1 VRIDDCQRRAGIRA
15 VAIHIDTDSTD
26 EDMPMNFALARRL
39 HGRLH
44 YAWVVAALTFVT
56 LLVVA
61 GIRATPSVLIVP
73 LEQAFGW
80 SRDRITL
87 AVSIGLC
94 LFGLMGPFAAAA
106 MQRFGIRRTMIV
118 ALLLL
123 AAAMGGS
130 AFVRTPLGLILTWG
144 VLAGIGT
151 GTMAMVLGVTVVN
164 RWFEHR
170 RGTVLGLLTASTATG
185 QLLFLPLLAW
195 VVSHNDWRVVVWI
208 VAAAALLLIPLVGFF
223 MPERPAQ
230 IGLTRLGASGN
241 DELASAP
248 ARNPIAAAFAA
259 LAEAAR
265 TRTFWLLFL
274 TFFVCGL
281 STNGLIGTH
290 LIAFCAD
297 NGIPEVQAAGML
309 AAMGV
314 FDIIG
319 TTCSGWLSDRFDNR
333 VLLCT
338 YYGLRGLS
346 LLYLPYS
353 DFSFY
358 GLGVF
363 TMFYGLDW
371 IATVPPTVRL
381 TSERFGL
388 ERGPLV
394 YGWIGAGH
402 QFGAAVA
409 AFGAGVLR
417 VQTNRYVEAFLLAG
431 AACLVA
437 ATLAMLI
444 RRP

>member
-1 VRIDDCQRRAGIRA
+1 MKFR
-15 VAIHIDTDSTD
+15 
-26 EDMPMNFALARRL
+26 LATRL
-39 HGRLH
+39 RGRVH
-44 YAWVVAALTFVT
+44 YAWIVATLTFLT

-73 LEQAFGW
+73 LEHSFGW
-80 SRDRITL
+80 GRDQITL
-87 AVSIGLC
+87 AVSIGLF
-94 LFGLMGPFAAAA
+94 LFGMMGPFAAAA
-106 MQRFGIRRTMIV
+106 MQRFGVRRTMIV
-118 ALLLL
+118 ALILL

-130 AFVRTPLGLILTWG
+130 AFVRTPLQLVLTWG
-144 VLAGIGT
+144 VLAGLGT
-151 GTMAMVLGVTVVN
+151 GTMAMVLGVTIVT
-164 RWFEHR
+164 RWFDAR
-170 RGTVLGLLTASTATG
+170 RGSVLGLLTASTATG

-195 VVSHNDWRVVVWI
+195 VVSRQDWRVVVWI
-208 VAAAALLLIPLVGFF
+208 VSGAALLLIPLVLFF
-223 MPERPAQ
+223 MPERPADV
-230 IGLTRLGASGN
+230 GLHRYGATQP
-241 DELASAP
+241 DPVATTKA
-248 ARNPIAAAFAA
+248 NPIATAFSA

-319 TTCSGWLSDRFDNR
+319 TTFSGWLSDRYDNR
-333 VLLCT
+333 WLLFI

-358 GLGVF
+358 GLGLF

-381 TSERFGL
+381 TTAQFGA
-388 ERGPLV
+388 ERGPIV

-402 QFGAAVA
+402 QMGAAVA

-417 VQTNRYVEAFLLAG
+417 VQTNHYVEAFVLAG
-431 AACLVA
+431 TACLVSA
-437 ATLAMLI
+437 VMALLI
-444 RRP
+444 RRGSAPRLQPAIA

>member
-1 VRIDDCQRRAGIRA
+1 MQKRL
-15 VAIHIDTDSTD
+15 AI
-26 EDMPMNFALARRL
+26 ALRTRP
-39 HGRLH
+39 H
-44 YAWVVAALTFVT
+44 YAWVVAALTFLT

-73 LEQAFGW
+73 LEHDFGW
-80 SRDRITL
+80 GRDQITM

-106 MQRFGIRRTMIV
+106 MQRFGIRPTMIV

-123 AAAMGGS
+123 ASAMGGS
-130 AFVRTPLGLILTWG
+130 SLVRTPLQLILTWG
-144 VLAGIGT
+144 VLGGIGT
-151 GTMAMVLGVTVVN
+151 GTMAMVLGVTIAN
-164 RWFEHR
+164 RWFDAR

-195 VVSHNDWRVVVWI
+195 VVSRADWRYVVWI
-208 VAAAALLLIPLVGFF
+208 VAGAALLLIPLIALL
-223 MPERPAQ
+223 MPERPADV
-230 IGLTRLGASGN
+230 GLARYGASGN
-241 DELASAP
+241 DAP
-248 ARNPIAAAFAA
+248 APATTVNPIVAAFRA
-259 LAEAAR
+259 LGEAAR
-265 TRTFWLLFL
+265 TRTFWLLFA

-297 NGIPEVQAAGML
+297 NGIPEIRAAGML

-319 TTCSGWLSDRFDNR
+319 TTFSGWLSDRYDNR
-333 VLLCT
+333 WLLFM

-358 GLGVF
+358 GLGLF

-381 TSERFGL
+381 TTERFGI

-402 QFGAAVA
+402 QLGAATA

-417 VQTNRYVEAFLLAG
+417 VQTNHYVEAFLLAG
-431 AACLVA
+431 AACLA
-437 ATLAMLI
+437 SALMALAI
-444 RRP
+444 RRDPTPRLQLAPA

>member
-1 VRIDDCQRRAGIRA
+1 MKFR
-15 VAIHIDTDSTD
+15 
-26 EDMPMNFALARRL
+26 LAARL
-39 HGRLH
+39 RGRVH
-44 YAWVVAALTFVT
+44 YAWIVAALTFLT

-73 LEQAFGW
+73 LEHAFGW
-80 SRDRITL
+80 GRDQITL
-87 AVSIGLC
+87 AVSIGLF
-94 LFGLMGPFAAAA
+94 LFGMMGPFAAAA
-106 MQRFGIRRTMIV
+106 MQRFGVRRTMIV
-118 ALLLL
+118 ALVLL
-123 AAAMGGS
+123 ASAMGGS
-130 AFVRTPLGLILTWG
+130 AFVRTPLQLVLTWG
-144 VLAGIGT
+144 VLAGLGT
-151 GTMAMVLGVTVVN
+151 GTMAMVLGVTIVT
-164 RWFEHR
+164 RWFDAR
-170 RGTVLGLLTASTATG
+170 RGSVLGLLMASTATG

-195 VVSHNDWRVVVWI
+195 VVSREDWRVVVWI
-208 VAAAALLLIPLVGFF
+208 VGGAALLLIPLVFFF
-223 MPERPAQ
+223 MPERPVDVGLRRYGAAQ
-230 IGLTRLGASGN
+230 DDPVAATKA
-241 DELASAP
+241 
-248 ARNPIAAAFAA
+248 NPIATAFSA

-319 TTCSGWLSDRFDNR
+319 TTFSGWLSDRYDNR
-333 VLLCT
+333 WLLFI

-358 GLGVF
+358 GLGLF

-381 TSERFGL
+381 TTAQFGA
-388 ERGPLV
+388 ERGPIV

-402 QFGAAVA
+402 QMGAAVA

-417 VQTNRYVEAFLLAG
+417 VQTNHYVEAFVLAG
-431 AACLVA
+431 MACLVSA
-437 ATLAMLI
+437 VMALLI
-444 RRP
+444 RRGSAPRLQPAPA

>member
-1 VRIDDCQRRAGIRA
+1 MNRVLANRLRSRI
-15 VAIHIDTDSTD
+15 
-26 EDMPMNFALARRL
+26 
-39 HGRLH
+39 H
-44 YAWVVAALTFVT
+44 YAWIVAALTFVA

-73 LEQAFGW
+73 LEHDFGW
-80 SRDRITL
+80 TRDRITL

-106 MQRFGIRRTMIV
+106 MQHFGIRRTMIV
-118 ALLLL
+118 ALVLL
-123 AAAMGGS
+123 ASAMGGS
-130 AFVRTPLGLILTWG
+130 AFARTPLQLVLTWG

-151 GTMAMVLGVTVVN
+151 GTMAMVLGVTIVN
-164 RWFEHR
+164 RWFETR

-195 VVSHNDWRVVVWI
+195 VVSRTDWRAVVWI
-208 VAAAALLLIPLVGFF
+208 VAGAAILLIPLVALL
-223 MPERPAQ
+223 MPERPADL
-230 IGLTRLGASGN
+230 GLARYGAR
-241 DELASAP
+241 ASDAP
-248 ARNPIAAAFAA
+248 VATAAGNPIGAAFRA
-259 LAEAAR
+259 LGDASR
-265 TRTFWLLFL
+265 TRTFWLLFA
-274 TFFVCGL
+274 TFYICGL

-297 NGIPEVQAAGML
+297 NGIPEVQAAGLL

-319 TTCSGWLSDRFDNR
+319 TTLSGWLSDRYDSR
-333 VLLCT
+333 VLLAV

-353 DFSFY
+353 DLSFY
-358 GLGVF
+358 GLGLF

-381 TSERFGL
+381 TTERFGS

-402 QFGAAVA
+402 QLGAATA

-417 VQTNRYVEAFLLAG
+417 VQTNRYLEAFLLAG
-431 AACLVA
+431 AACAIA
-437 ATLAMLI
+437 AIMALAI
-444 RRP
+444 RRPRVVPC

>member
-1 VRIDDCQRRAGIRA
+1 MKSLAHKLRGRI
-15 VAIHIDTDSTD
+15 
-26 EDMPMNFALARRL
+26 
-39 HGRLH
+39 H
-44 YAWVVAALTFVT
+44 YAWVVAALTFLT

-73 LEQAFGW
+73 LERNFGW
-80 SRDRITL
+80 GRDSITL
-87 AVSIGLC
+87 AVSVGLF
-94 LFGLMGPFAAAA
+94 LFGMMGPFAAAA
-106 MQRFGIRRTMIV
+106 MQRFGVRRTMIV
-118 ALLLL
+118 ALVLL
-123 AAAMGGS
+123 AAAMGSS
-130 AFVRTPLGLILTWG
+130 AFVRTPLQLVLTWG
-144 VLAGIGT
+144 VLAGLGT
-151 GTMAMVLGVTVVN
+151 GTMAMVLGVTIVN
-164 RWFEHR
+164 RWFDAR

-195 VVSHNDWRVVVWI
+195 VVSRQDWRVVVWI
-208 VAAAALLLIPLVGFF
+208 VAGAAVVLIPLVAWL
-223 MPERPAQ
+223 MPERPAD
-230 IGLTRLGASGN
+230 IGLLRYGATESDTGPPPPR
-241 DELASAP
+241 A
-248 ARNPIAAAFAA
+248 NPISAAFGA
-259 LAEAAR
+259 LAAAAR
-265 TRTFWLLFL
+265 TRTFWLLFG

-309 AAMGV
+309 AMMGV
-314 FDIIG
+314 FDIVG
-319 TTCSGWLSDRFDNR
+319 TTFSGWLSDRYDNR
-333 VLLCT
+333 WLLFV

-358 GLGVF
+358 GLGLF

-381 TSERFGL
+381 TTERFGI

-402 QFGAAVA
+402 QMGAAVA

-431 AACLVA
+431 AACLVSA
-437 ATLAMLI
+437 VMALLI
-444 RRP
+444 RSGRAPRLQPALA

>member
-1 VRIDDCQRRAGIRA
+1 
-15 VAIHIDTDSTD
+15 
-26 EDMPMNFALARRL
+26 M
-39 HGRLH
+39 H
-44 YAWVVAALTFVT
+44 YAWVVAALTFLT

-73 LEQAFGW
+73 LEHAFGW
-80 SRDRITL
+80 GRDQIAL
-87 AVSIGLC
+87 AVSIGLF
-94 LFGLMGPFAAAA
+94 LFGMMGPFAAAA
-106 MQRFGIRRTMIV
+106 MQRFGVRRTMIV
-118 ALLLL
+118 ALVLL

-130 AFVRTPLGLILTWG
+130 AFVRTPLQLVLTWG
-144 VLAGIGT
+144 VLAGLGT
-151 GTMAMVLGVTVVN
+151 GSMAMVLGVTIVT
-164 RWFEHR
+164 RWFDSR
-170 RGTVLGLLTASTATG
+170 RGSVLGLLTASTATG

-195 VVSHNDWRVVVWI
+195 IVSREDWRVVVWI
-208 VAAAALLLIPLVGFF
+208 VAGAALLLIPLVFFF
-223 MPERPAQ
+223 MPERPTDL
-230 IGLTRLGASGN
+230 GLRRYGATEADSS
-241 DELASAP
+241 EPQAKA
-248 ARNPIAAAFAA
+248 NPIATAFRA

-319 TTCSGWLSDRFDNR
+319 TTFSGWLSDRYDNR
-333 VLLCT
+333 WLLFI

-358 GLGVF
+358 GLGLF

-381 TSERFGL
+381 TTAQFGA
-388 ERGPLV
+388 ERGPIV

-402 QFGAAVA
+402 QMGAAVA

-417 VQTNRYVEAFLLAG
+417 VQTNHYVEAFLLAG
-431 AACLVA
+431 AACLVSA
-437 ATLAMLI
+437 IMALLI
-444 RRP
+444 RRGPAPRLRPALA

>member
-1 VRIDDCQRRAGIRA
+1 
-15 VAIHIDTDSTD
+15 
-26 EDMPMNFALARRL
+26 MNFPLAARL
-39 HGRLH
+39 QGRVH
-44 YAWVVAALTFVT
+44 YAWIVAALTFLT

-73 LEQAFGW
+73 LEHAFGW
-80 SRDRITL
+80 GRDQITL
-87 AVSIGLC
+87 AVSIGLF
-94 LFGLMGPFAAAA
+94 LFGMMGPFAAAA
-106 MQRFGIRRTMIV
+106 MQRFGVRRTMIV
-118 ALLLL
+118 ALILL
-123 AAAMGGS
+123 ASAMGGS
-130 AFVRTPLGLILTWG
+130 AFVRTPLELVLTWG
-144 VLAGIGT
+144 VLAGLGT
-151 GTMAMVLGVTVVN
+151 GTMAMVLGVTIVT
-164 RWFEHR
+164 RWFDAR
-170 RGTVLGLLTASTATG
+170 RGSVLGLLTASTATG

-195 VVSHNDWRVVVWI
+195 VVSRQDWRVVVWI
-208 VAAAALLLIPLVGFF
+208 VSGAALLLIPLVFFF
-223 MPERPAQ
+223 MPERPADV
-230 IGLTRLGASGN
+230 GLHRYGATQA
-241 DELASAP
+241 DPVAATK
-248 ARNPIAAAFAA
+248 ANPIATAFSA

-319 TTCSGWLSDRFDNR
+319 TTFSGWLSDRYDNR
-333 VLLCT
+333 WLLFI

-358 GLGVF
+358 GLGLF

-381 TSERFGL
+381 TTAQFGP
-388 ERGPLV
+388 ERGPIV

-402 QFGAAVA
+402 QMGAAVA

-417 VQTNRYVEAFLLAG
+417 VQTNHYVEAFVLAG
-431 AACLVA
+431 LACLVSA
-437 ATLAMLI
+437 VMALLI
-444 RRP
+444 RRGSAPRLQPALA

>member
-1 VRIDDCQRRAGIRA
+1 MTC
-15 VAIHIDTDSTD
+15 T
-26 EDMPMNFALARRL
+26 LANRL
-39 HGRLH
+39 HGRIH
-44 YAWVVAALTFVT
+44 YAWIVAALTFLT

-73 LEQAFGW
+73 LEHAFGW
-80 SRDRITL
+80 RRDSIAL
-87 AVSIGLC
+87 AASIGLC

-106 MQRFGIRRTMIV
+106 MQQFGVRRTMIV

-130 AFVRTPLGLILTWG
+130 AWVTSPLGLILTWG

-151 GTMAMVLGVTVVN
+151 GTMAMVLGVTIVT
-164 RWFEHR
+164 RWFHTR
-170 RGTVLGLLTASTATG
+170 RGTVLGLMTASTATG

-195 VVSHNDWRVVVWI
+195 IVGHADWRIVVYI
-208 VAAAALLLIPLVGFF
+208 AAAAALALIPLVAWL
-223 MPERPAQ
+223 MPERPADV
-230 IGLTRLGASGN
+230 GLPRFGASER
-241 DELASAP
+241 DDAAAP
-248 ARNPIAAAFAA
+248 ATSNPITEAFRA
-259 LAEAAR
+259 LHIASR
-265 TRTFWLLFL
+265 TRTFWLLFA
-274 TFFVCGL
+274 TFFICGL

-290 LIAFCAD
+290 LIAYCAD
-297 NGIPEVQAAGML
+297 NGIAEVQAAGML

-319 TTCSGWLSDRFDNR
+319 TTISGWLSDRFDSR
-333 VLLCT
+333 RLLCV

-358 GLGVF
+358 GLGLF

-381 TSERFGL
+381 TAERFGT
-388 ERGPLV
+388 ERGPVV

-402 QFGAAVA
+402 QVGAAVA

-431 AACLVA
+431 LMCAVA
-437 ATLAMLI
+437 AVLALLI
-444 RRP
+444 RRPDREPQLQLEAAPA

>member
-1 VRIDDCQRRAGIRA
+1 MPF
-15 VAIHIDTDSTD
+15 AIAH
-26 EDMPMNFALARRL
+26 RL
-39 HGRLH
+39 QGRLH
-44 YAWVVAALTFVT
+44 YAWIVAALTFLT

-73 LEQAFGW
+73 LEHAFGW
-80 SRDRITL
+80 RRDQITL

-106 MQRFGIRRTMIV
+106 MQRFGVRSTMII

-123 AAAMGGS
+123 ACAMGGS
-130 AFVRTPLGLILTWG
+130 AFVTSPLGLILTWG

-151 GTMAMVLGVTVVN
+151 GTMAMVLGVTIVT
-164 RWFEHR
+164 RWFEAR

-185 QLLFLPLLAW
+185 QLLFLPVLAW
-195 VVSHNDWRVVVWI
+195 VVGYADWRVVVCI
-208 VAAAALLLIPLVGFF
+208 VAVAALALIPLVALLL
-223 MPERPAQ
+223 PERPAD
-230 IGLTRLGASGN
+230 IGLPRYGAAVADPAVGASAN
-241 DELASAP
+241 
-248 ARNPIAAAFAA
+248 NPIVEAFRA
-259 LAEAAR
+259 LGIAAR
-265 TRTFWLLFL
+265 TRTFWLLFA
-274 TFFVCGL
+274 TFFICGL

-290 LIAFCAD
+290 LIAYCAD

-314 FDIIG
+314 FDIVG
-319 TTCSGWLSDRFDNR
+319 TTASGWLSDRFDSR
-333 VLLCT
+333 RLLFV

-358 GLGVF
+358 GLGLF

-381 TSERFGL
+381 TAERFGSA
-388 ERGPLV
+388 RGPV
-394 YGWIGAGH
+394 IYGWIGAGH
-402 QFGAAVA
+402 QLGAATA

-431 AACLVA
+431 LMCGIAALLALLIPRHHAEPVLQPVA
-437 ATLAMLI
+437 A
-444 RRP
+444 

>member
-1 VRIDDCQRRAGIRA
+1 MKLR
-15 VAIHIDTDSTD
+15 
-26 EDMPMNFALARRL
+26 LARRL
-39 HGRLH
+39 QGRLH
-44 YAWVVAALTFVT
+44 YAWIVAALTFLT

-73 LEQAFGW
+73 LEHDFGW
-80 SRDRITL
+80 GRDQITL
-87 AVSIGLC
+87 AVSVGLC

-106 MQRFGIRRTMIV
+106 MQSFGIRATMIA
-118 ALLLL
+118 ALVLL
-123 AAAMGGS
+123 ASAMAGS
-130 AFVRTPLGLILTWG
+130 SLVRTPLQLVLTWG
-144 VLAGIGT
+144 ILGGIGT
-151 GTMAMVLGVTVVN
+151 GTMAMVLGVTIAN
-164 RWFEHR
+164 RWFDAR

-195 VVSHNDWRVVVWI
+195 VVSRADWRYVVWI
-208 VAAAALLLIPLVGFF
+208 VAGAALLLIPLIALL
-223 MPERPAQ
+223 MPERPADV
-230 IGLTRLGASGN
+230 GLARYGASEN
-241 DELASAP
+241 DAVV
-248 ARNPIAAAFAA
+248 ARPNVNPIVAAFRA

-265 TRTFWLLFL
+265 TRTFWLLFA
-274 TFFVCGL
+274 TFFICGL

-297 NGIPEVQAAGML
+297 NGIPEIQAAGML

-319 TTCSGWLSDRFDNR
+319 TTFSGWLSDRYDNR
-333 VLLCT
+333 WLLFA

-358 GLGVF
+358 GLGLF

-381 TSERFGL
+381 TTERFGV

-402 QFGAAVA
+402 QLGAATA

-431 AACLVA
+431 LACVIASMMVL
-437 ATLAMLI
+437 LI
-444 RRP
+444 RRESTPRLQPSPA

>member
-1 VRIDDCQRRAGIRA
+1 MMI
-15 VAIHIDTDSTD
+15 
-26 EDMPMNFALARRL
+26 ALARRL
-39 HGRLH
+39 GSRLH
-44 YAWVVAALTFVT
+44 YAWIVAALTFVT

-73 LEQAFGW
+73 LEHAFGW
-80 SRDRITL
+80 RRDQITL
-87 AVSIGLC
+87 AVSVGLC

-106 MQRFGIRRTMIV
+106 MQRFGIRRTMIA

-130 AFVRTPLGLILTWG
+130 AFVHSPLQLLLTWG

-151 GTMAMVLGVTVVN
+151 GTMAMVLGVTIVN
-164 RWFEHR
+164 RWFEAR

-195 VVSHNDWRVVVWI
+195 VVSNADWRYVVWI
-208 VAAAALLLIPLVGFF
+208 VAGAALLLIPLVALL
-223 MPERPAQ
+223 MPERPAAV
-230 IGLTRLGASGN
+230 GLSRFGALSP
-241 DELASAP
+241 DPPVP
-248 ARNPIAAAFAA
+248 AVQANPIATAFRA
-259 LAEAAR
+259 LGYASR
-265 TRTFWLLFL
+265 TRTFWLLFG

-309 AAMGV
+309 AAMGI
-314 FDIIG
+314 FDILG
-319 TTCSGWLSDRFDNR
+319 TTFSGWLSDRYDSR
-333 VLLCT
+333 VLLAI

-358 GLGVF
+358 GLGLF

-381 TSERFGL
+381 TTATFGV
-388 ERGPLV
+388 ERGPVV

-402 QFGAAVA
+402 QLGAAIA

-417 VQTNRYVEAFLLAG
+417 VQTNRYVEAFPLAG
-431 AACLVA
+431 AACIVA
-437 ATLAMLI
+437 AMLAMLI
-444 RRP
+444 RTRPAGAHSPQPVPAG

>member
-1 VRIDDCQRRAGIRA
+1 MKFV
-15 VAIHIDTDSTD
+15 
-26 EDMPMNFALARRL
+26 LARRL
-39 HGRLH
+39 QGRLH
-44 YAWVVAALTFVT
+44 YAWIVAALTFAT

-61 GIRATPSVLIVP
+61 GIRATPGVLIVP

-87 AVSIGLC
+87 AVSVGLC

-106 MQRFGIRRTMIV
+106 MQRFGIRNTMIV

-130 AFVRTPLGLILTWG
+130 SFVQTPLGLLLTWG

-151 GTMAMVLGVTVVN
+151 GSMAMVLGVTVVN

-170 RGTVLGLLTASTATG
+170 RGTMLGLLTASTATG

-195 VVSHNDWRVVVWI
+195 VVSRNDWRVVVWI
-208 VAAAALLLIPLVGFF
+208 VAGAALLLIPLVALLL
-223 MPERPAQ
+223 PERPAQ
-230 IGLTRLGASGN
+230 LGLRRYGATQ
-241 DELASAP
+241 DDAP
-248 ARNPIAAAFAA
+248 AGPTTQNPITAAFGA

-297 NGIPEVQAAGML
+297 NGIPELQAAGML

-314 FDIIG
+314 FDIVG
-319 TTCSGWLSDRFDNR
+319 TTFSGWLSDRYDNR

-353 DFSFY
+353 DFNFY
-358 GLGVF
+358 GLGLF

-381 TSERFGL
+381 TTERFGV

-402 QFGAAVA
+402 QLGAAVA

-431 AACLVA
+431 LACVIA
-437 ATLAMLI
+437 ATMAMLI
-444 RRP
+444 RRPERAQQVALAPS

>member
-1 VRIDDCQRRAGIRA
+1 MKL
-15 VAIHIDTDSTD
+15 S
-26 EDMPMNFALARRL
+26 LARRL
-39 HGRLH
+39 QGRLH
-44 YAWVVAALTFVT
+44 YAWIVAALTFLT

-73 LEQAFGW
+73 LEHDFGW
-80 SRDRITL
+80 GRDQITL
-87 AVSIGLC
+87 AVSVGLC

-106 MQRFGIRRTMIV
+106 MQSFGIRVTMIA
-118 ALLLL
+118 ALVLL
-123 AAAMGGS
+123 ASAMAGS
-130 AFVRTPLGLILTWG
+130 SLVRTPLQLVLTWG
-144 VLAGIGT
+144 ILGGIGT
-151 GTMAMVLGVTVVN
+151 GTMAMVLGVTIAN
-164 RWFEHR
+164 RWFDAR

-195 VVSHNDWRVVVWI
+195 VVSRADWRYVVWI
-208 VAAAALLLIPLVGFF
+208 VAGAAVLLIPLIALL
-223 MPERPAQ
+223 MPERPADV
-230 IGLTRLGASGN
+230 GLARYGASEN
-241 DELASAP
+241 DAVV
-248 ARNPIAAAFAA
+248 ARPNVNPIVAAFRA
-259 LAEAAR
+259 LGEAAR
-265 TRTFWLLFL
+265 TRTFWLLFA
-274 TFFVCGL
+274 TFFICGL

-297 NGIPEVQAAGML
+297 NGIPEIQAAGML

-319 TTCSGWLSDRFDNR
+319 TTFSGWLSDRYDNR
-333 VLLCT
+333 WLLFV

-358 GLGVF
+358 GLGLF

-381 TSERFGL
+381 TTERFGV

-402 QFGAAVA
+402 QLGAATA

-431 AACLVA
+431 LACVIASMMVL
-437 ATLAMLI
+437 LI
-444 RRP
+444 RREPTPRLQPVARLVD

>member
-1 VRIDDCQRRAGIRA
+1 MFSSV
-15 VAIHIDTDSTD
+15 VANRFR
-26 EDMPMNFALARRL
+26 ERF
-39 HGRLH
+39 H
-44 YAWVVAALTFVT
+44 YAWVVAALTFLT

-87 AVSIGLC
+87 AVSVGLC

-118 ALLLL
+118 ALTLL
-123 AAAMGGS
+123 AGAMGSS
-130 AFVRTPLGLILTWG
+130 AFVTSPLGLIVTWG

-151 GTMAMVLGVTVVN
+151 GTMAMVLGVTIVN
-164 RWFEHR
+164 RWFDSR
-170 RGTVLGLLTASTATG
+170 RGSVLGMLTASTATG
-185 QLLFLPLLAW
+185 QLIFLPLLAW
-195 VVSHNDWRVVVWI
+195 VVSRYDWRIVVWI
-208 VAAAALLLIPLVGFF
+208 VAGAAVLLIPLVAFF
-223 MPERPAQ
+223 MPERPADV
-230 IGLTRLGASGN
+230 GLNRYGATGA
-241 DELASAP
+241 DAVVTTTK
-248 ARNPIAAAFAA
+248 NPISAAFGA

-265 TRTFWLLFL
+265 TRTFWLLFG
-274 TFFVCGL
+274 TFFICGL

-290 LIAFCAD
+290 LIAFCFD

-309 AAMGV
+309 AAMGI

-319 TTCSGWLSDRFDNR
+319 TTFSGWLSDRYDNR
-333 VLLCT
+333 WLLCI

-353 DFSFY
+353 AFSFY
-358 GLGVF
+358 GLGLF

-381 TSERFGL
+381 TTERFGTDKA
-388 ERGPLV
+388 PLV

-402 QFGAAVA
+402 QLGAATA

-417 VQTNRYVEAFLLAG
+417 VETNRYVEAFLLAG
-431 AACLVA
+431 LACVIAAMAILFV
-437 ATLAMLI
+437 
-444 RRP
+444 RRPATAVPATA

>member
-1 VRIDDCQRRAGIRA
+1 
-15 VAIHIDTDSTD
+15 
-26 EDMPMNFALARRL
+26 MKFPLAKRL
-39 HGRLH
+39 QGRVH
-44 YAWVVAALTFVT
+44 YAWVVAALTFLT

-73 LEQAFGW
+73 LEHSFGW
-80 SRDRITL
+80 GRDQITL
-87 AVSIGLC
+87 AVSVGLF
-94 LFGLMGPFAAAA
+94 LFGMMGPFAAAA
-106 MQRFGIRRTMIV
+106 MQRFGVRRTMIV
-118 ALLLL
+118 ALVLL

-130 AFVRTPLGLILTWG
+130 AFVRTPLQLVLTWG
-144 VLAGIGT
+144 VLAGLGT
-151 GTMAMVLGVTVVN
+151 GTMAMVLGVTIVT
-164 RWFEHR
+164 RWFDAR
-170 RGTVLGLLTASTATG
+170 RGSVLGLLTASTATG

-195 VVSHNDWRVVVWI
+195 VVSSQDWRVVVWI
-208 VAAAALLLIPLVGFF
+208 VTGAALLLIPLVFFF
-223 MPERPAQ
+223 MPERPADV
-230 IGLTRLGASGN
+230 GLHRYGARQA
-241 DELASAP
+241 DPVAATK
-248 ARNPIAAAFAA
+248 ANPIATAFSA

-319 TTCSGWLSDRFDNR
+319 TTFSGWLSDRYDNR
-333 VLLCT
+333 WLLFI

-358 GLGVF
+358 GLGLF

-381 TSERFGL
+381 TTAQFGA
-388 ERGPLV
+388 ERGPIV

-402 QFGAAVA
+402 QMGAAVA

-417 VQTNRYVEAFLLAG
+417 VQTNHYVEAFVLAG
-431 AACLVA
+431 MACLVSA
-437 ATLAMLI
+437 VMALLI
-444 RRP
+444 RRGSAPRLQPAPA

>member
-1 VRIDDCQRRAGIRA
+1 MKFR
-15 VAIHIDTDSTD
+15 
-26 EDMPMNFALARRL
+26 LATHLRN
-39 HGRLH
+39 RLH
-44 YAWVVAALTFVT
+44 YAWIVAALAFLT

-73 LEQAFGW
+73 LEHDFGW

-87 AVSIGLC
+87 AVSVGLC

-106 MQRFGIRRTMIV
+106 MQRFGIRPTMIA
-118 ALLLL
+118 ALFLL

-130 AFVRTPLGLILTWG
+130 SLVRTPLQLVLTWG
-144 VLAGIGT
+144 VLGGIGT
-151 GTMAMVLGVTVVN
+151 GTMAMVLGVTIAN
-164 RWFEHR
+164 RWFDAR

-195 VVSHNDWRVVVWI
+195 VTSRADWRYVVWI
-208 VAAAALLLIPLVGFF
+208 VAGAALLLIPLIALL
-223 MPERPAQ
+223 MPERPADL
-230 IGLTRLGASGN
+230 GLARYGASSS
-241 DELASAP
+241 DAAV
-248 ARNPIAAAFAA
+248 ATTHVNPIVAAFRA
-259 LAEAAR
+259 LGEASR
-265 TRTFWLLFL
+265 TRTFWLLFA
-274 TFFVCGL
+274 TFFICGL

-314 FDIIG
+314 FDLIG
-319 TTCSGWLSDRFDNR
+319 TTFSGWLSDRYDNR
-333 VLLCT
+333 VLLAV

-346 LLYLPYS
+346 LLYLPYAN
-353 DFSFY
+353 FSFY
-358 GLGVF
+358 GLGLF

-381 TSERFGL
+381 TTERFGA

-402 QFGAAVA
+402 QLGAAVA

-431 AACLVA
+431 AACVIA
-437 ATLAMLI
+437 AMMAMLI
-444 RRP
+444 RSRPAAPPTPSPAAT

>member
-1 VRIDDCQRRAGIRA
+1 MPKFRAAENLR
-15 VAIHIDTDSTD
+15 D
-26 EDMPMNFALARRL
+26 
-39 HGRLH
+39 RLH

-87 AVSIGLC
+87 AISIGLA
-94 LFGLMGPFAAAA
+94 LFGLMGPFAAAV
-106 MQRFGIRRTMIV
+106 MQRFGVRRTMIV

-130 AFVRTPLGLILTWG
+130 SLVTSPIGLILTWG

-151 GTMAMVLGVTVVN
+151 GTMAMVLGVTIVN
-164 RWFEHR
+164 RWFEAR
-170 RGTVLGLLTASTATG
+170 RGSVLGLLTASTATG
-185 QLLFLPLLAW
+185 QLIFLPVLAW
-195 VVSHNDWRVVVWI
+195 VVSHYDWRIVVWI
-208 VAAAALLLIPLVGFF
+208 VAGAALLLVPLVALL
-223 MPERPAQ
+223 MPERPGDV
-230 IGLTRLGASGN
+230 GLSRYGASAA
-241 DELASAP
+241 DATPVSKQ
-248 ARNPIAAAFAA
+248 NPIAAAFRA
-259 LAEAAR
+259 LADASR

-309 AAMGV
+309 AAMGI
-314 FDIIG
+314 FDIVG
-319 TTCSGWLSDRFDNR
+319 TTFSGWLSDRYDNR
-333 VLLCT
+333 WLLFT

-353 DFSFY
+353 SFSFY
-358 GLGVF
+358 GLGLF

-381 TSERFGL
+381 TNEKFGIERA
-388 ERGPLV
+388 PMV

-402 QFGAAVA
+402 QLGAAVA

-431 AACLVA
+431 LACLLA
-437 ATLAMLI
+437 AAAVLLI
-444 RRP
+444 RRPPRRTAPV

>member
-1 VRIDDCQRRAGIRA
+1 MKLR
-15 VAIHIDTDSTD
+15 
-26 EDMPMNFALARRL
+26 LARRL
-39 HGRLH
+39 QGRLH
-44 YAWVVAALTFVT
+44 YAWIVAALTFLT

-73 LEQAFGW
+73 LEHDFGW
-80 SRDRITL
+80 GRDQITL
-87 AVSIGLC
+87 AVSVGLC

-106 MQRFGIRRTMIV
+106 MQSFGIRATMIA
-118 ALLLL
+118 ALVLL
-123 AAAMGGS
+123 ASAMAGS
-130 AFVRTPLGLILTWG
+130 SLVRTPLQLVLTWG
-144 VLAGIGT
+144 ILGGIGT
-151 GTMAMVLGVTVVN
+151 GTMAMVLGVTIAN
-164 RWFEHR
+164 RWFDAR

-195 VVSHNDWRVVVWI
+195 VVSRADWRYVVWI
-208 VAAAALLLIPLVGFF
+208 VAGAALLLIPLIALL
-223 MPERPAQ
+223 MPERPADV
-230 IGLTRLGASGN
+230 GLARYGASEN
-241 DELASAP
+241 DAVV
-248 ARNPIAAAFAA
+248 ARPNVNPIVAAFRA

-265 TRTFWLLFL
+265 TRTFWLLFA
-274 TFFVCGL
+274 TFFICGL

-297 NGIPEVQAAGML
+297 NGIPEIQAAGML

-319 TTCSGWLSDRFDNR
+319 TTFSGWLSDRYDNR
-333 VLLCT
+333 WLLFA

-358 GLGVF
+358 GLGLF

-381 TSERFGL
+381 TTERFGV

-402 QFGAAVA
+402 QLGAATA

-431 AACLVA
+431 LACVIASMMVL
-437 ATLAMLI
+437 LI
-444 RRP
+444 GRESTPRLQASPA

>member
-1 VRIDDCQRRAGIRA
+1 
-15 VAIHIDTDSTD
+15 
-26 EDMPMNFALARRL
+26 MKFPLAARL
-39 HGRLH
+39 QGRVH
-44 YAWVVAALTFVT
+44 YAWIVATLTFLT

-73 LEQAFGW
+73 LERAFGW
-80 SRDRITL
+80 GRDQITL
-87 AVSIGLC
+87 AVSIGLF
-94 LFGLMGPFAAAA
+94 LFGMMGPFAAAA
-106 MQRFGIRRTMIV
+106 MQRFGVRRTMIV
-118 ALLLL
+118 ALVLL
-123 AAAMGGS
+123 ASAMGGS
-130 AFVRTPLGLILTWG
+130 AFVRTPLQLVLTWG
-144 VLAGIGT
+144 VLAGLGT
-151 GTMAMVLGVTVVN
+151 GTMAMVLGVTIVT
-164 RWFEHR
+164 RWFDAR
-170 RGTVLGLLTASTATG
+170 RGSVLGLLTAATATG

-195 VVSHNDWRVVVWI
+195 IVSRQDWRVVVWI
-208 VAAAALLLIPLVGFF
+208 VSGAALLLIPLVFFF
-223 MPERPAQ
+223 MPERPADV
-230 IGLTRLGASGN
+230 GLRRYGATQTDPVAG
-241 DELASAP
+241 ATA
-248 ARNPIAAAFAA
+248 NPVAIAFSA

-319 TTCSGWLSDRFDNR
+319 TTFSGWLSDRYDNR
-333 VLLCT
+333 WLLFI

-358 GLGVF
+358 GLGLF

-381 TSERFGL
+381 TTAQFGA
-388 ERGPLV
+388 ERGPIV

-402 QFGAAVA
+402 QMGAAVA

-417 VQTNRYVEAFLLAG
+417 VQTNRYVEAFVLAG
-431 AACLVA
+431 LACLVSA
-437 ATLAMLI
+437 IMALLI
-444 RRP
+444 RRGSAPRLQPALA

>member
-1 VRIDDCQRRAGIRA
+1 
-15 VAIHIDTDSTD
+15 
-26 EDMPMNFALARRL
+26 MKFPLAERL
-39 HGRLH
+39 QSRLH
-44 YAWVVAALTFVT
+44 YAWIVAALTFLT

-73 LEQAFGW
+73 LEHAFGW
-80 SRDRITL
+80 QRDSITL
-87 AVSIGLC
+87 AVSVGLA

-106 MQRFGIRRTMIV
+106 MQRFGIRRTMIA
-118 ALLLL
+118 ALVLL

-130 AFVRTPLGLILTWG
+130 SLVRTPLQLILTWG
-144 VLAGIGT
+144 VLAGLGT

-164 RWFEHR
+164 RWFDAR
-170 RGTVLGLLTASTATG
+170 RGSVLGLLTASTATG

-195 VVSHNDWRVVVWI
+195 VVSAYDWRVVVWI
-208 VAAAALLLIPLVGFF
+208 VGAAALLLIPLVVFLL
-223 MPERPAQ
+223 PERPRDVGLSRYGAAQ
-230 IGLTRLGASGN
+230 ADEPVGA
-241 DELASAP
+241 ATA
-248 ARNPIAAAFAA
+248 NPIAAAFLA
-259 LAEAAR
+259 LAAAAR
-265 TRTFWLLFL
+265 TRTFWLLFG

-297 NGIPEVQAAGML
+297 NGIPEIQAAGML

-319 TTCSGWLSDRFDNR
+319 TTFSGWLSDRYDNR
-333 VLLCT
+333 LLLCI

-358 GLGVF
+358 GLGLF

-381 TSERFGL
+381 TMERFGI
-388 ERGPLV
+388 ERAPLV

-402 QFGAAVA
+402 QLGAATA

-431 AACLVA
+431 SACVIAAMLV
-437 ATLAMLI
+437 MLI
-444 RRP
+444 RRPAPPTLPAPA

>member
-1 VRIDDCQRRAGIRA
+1 MKLR
-15 VAIHIDTDSTD
+15 
-26 EDMPMNFALARRL
+26 LARRL
-39 HGRLH
+39 QGRLH
-44 YAWVVAALTFVT
+44 YAWIVAALTFLT

-73 LEQAFGW
+73 LEHDFGW
-80 SRDRITL
+80 GRDQITL
-87 AVSIGLC
+87 AVSVGLC

-106 MQRFGIRRTMIV
+106 MQSFGIRATMIA
-118 ALLLL
+118 ALVLL
-123 AAAMGGS
+123 ASAMAGS
-130 AFVRTPLGLILTWG
+130 SLVRTPLQLVLTWG
-144 VLAGIGT
+144 ILGGIGT
-151 GTMAMVLGVTVVN
+151 GTMAMVLGVTIAN
-164 RWFEHR
+164 RWFDAR

-195 VVSHNDWRVVVWI
+195 VVSRADWRYVVWI
-208 VAAAALLLIPLVGFF
+208 VAGATLLLIPLIALL
-223 MPERPAQ
+223 MPERPADV
-230 IGLTRLGASGN
+230 GLARYGASEN
-241 DELASAP
+241 DAVV
-248 ARNPIAAAFAA
+248 ARPNVNPIVAAFRA

-265 TRTFWLLFL
+265 TRTFWLLFA
-274 TFFVCGL
+274 TFFICGL

-297 NGIPEVQAAGML
+297 NGIPEIQAAGML
-309 AAMGV
+309 AAKGV

-319 TTCSGWLSDRFDNR
+319 TTFSGWLSDRYDNR
-333 VLLCT
+333 WLLFA

-358 GLGVF
+358 GLGLF

-381 TSERFGL
+381 TTERFGV

-402 QFGAAVA
+402 QLGAATA

-431 AACLVA
+431 LACVIASMMAL
-437 ATLAMLI
+437 LI
-444 RRP
+444 RRKSTPRLQPSPA

>member
-1 VRIDDCQRRAGIRA
+1 MNYA
-15 VAIHIDTDSTD
+15 V
-26 EDMPMNFALARRL
+26 ARRL
-39 HGRLH
+39 RGRLH
-44 YAWVVAALTFVT
+44 YAWIVAALTFLT

-73 LEQAFGW
+73 LEHAFGW
-80 SRDRITL
+80 QRDQITL
-87 AVSIGLC
+87 AVSVGLC

-106 MQRFGIRRTMIV
+106 MQRFGVRRTMLV

-130 AFVRTPLGLILTWG
+130 TFVTTPLGLLLTWG

-151 GTMAMVLGVTVVN
+151 GTMAMVLGVTIVT
-164 RWFEHR
+164 RWFEAR

-195 VVSHNDWRVVVWI
+195 VVSHADWRVAVWI
-208 VAAAALLLIPLVGFF
+208 VAAAALLLIPLVALLL
-223 MPERPAQ
+223 PERPAE
-230 IGLTRLGASGN
+230 IGLPKYGAAQVDSTGSLSAN
-241 DELASAP
+241 NPIIEAFRALALAS
-248 ARNPIAAAFAA
+248 
-259 LAEAAR
+259 R
-265 TRTFWLLFL
+265 TRTFWLLFA
-274 TFFVCGL
+274 TFFICGL

-290 LIAFCAD
+290 LIAYCAD

-314 FDIIG
+314 FDIVG
-319 TTCSGWLSDRFDNR
+319 TTASGWLSDRFDSR
-333 VLLCT
+333 RLLCV

-381 TSERFGL
+381 TAERFGTV
-388 ERGPLV
+388 RGPII

-402 QFGAAVA
+402 QIGAAVA

-431 AACLVA
+431 LMCAIAAM
-437 ATLAMLI
+437 LALLI
-444 RRP
+444 RRADAEPILQPVAAQA